1 MRIRRRYAVLAFA
14 SVAALAVAGIAS
26 ANHVSN
32 TSTLPT
38 WNVTP
43 GALPGSGGGGANGG
57 SGTTAPVQLDVQ
69 THTDYAHPGDAAQGG
84 RAKTVTLLFDN
95 DVVVNL
101 SGIPSCNANFTSG
114 TTIAQAWERCGPG
127 ADTPPRSTPTCRR
140 PPR

>member
-57 SGTTAPVQLDVQ
+57 SGTTAPVPARRADVIP
-69 THTDYAHPGDAAQGG
+69 TTRTRATLPRAVG
-84 RAKTVTLLFDN
+84 R
-95 DVVVNL
+95 
-101 SGIPSCNANFTSG
+101 
-114 TTIAQAWERCGPG
+114 
-127 ADTPPRSTPTCRR
+127 RR
-140 PPR
+140 